1 MAGGGHV
8 IFVLLKFI
16 LYYRQKKNTR
26 NHRNRERKNEMA
38 WWNIDGTQQNVYT
51 TDRSAMIRGIYTPV
65 FQ

>member
-1 MAGGGHV
+1 MDIFQDWLNMAGGGHV

-38 WWNIDGTQQNVYT
+38 W
-51 TDRSAMIRGIYTPV
+51 
-65 FQ
+65 